1 MTIIL
6 AIVGEYLLP
15 TNADSV
21 LRMQTNFGIE
31 RIPTTKTW
39 YWFPKFV
46 AAGYKLMI
54 TGDTDNLNL

>member
-6 AIVGEYLLP
+6 TIVGDYLLP

-21 LRMQTNFGIE
+21 LQMQKFGIE
-31 RIPTTKTW
+31 RIPTNKTG
-39 YWFPKFV
+39 YWFPTFV

>member
-6 AIVGEYLLP
+6 TRVGDYLLP

-21 LRMQTNFGIE
+21 LQMQKFGIE
-31 RIPTTKTW
+31 RIPTSKTW
-39 YWFPKFV
+39 HWFPKFV

-54 TGDTDNLNL
+54 TGDTNDIK

>member
-6 AIVGEYLLP
+6 TIVGDYLLP

-21 LRMQTNFGIE
+21 LQMQKFGIE
-31 RIPTTKTW
+31 RIPTSKTC

>member
-6 AIVGEYLLP
+6 TIVGDYLLP

-21 LRMQTNFGIE
+21 LQMQKFGIE
-31 RIPTTKTW
+31 RIPTNKTG
-39 YWFPKFV
+39 YWFPTIV

>member
-21 LRMQTNFGIE
+21 LQMQTSFGIE
-31 RIPTTKTW
+31 RIPSKETW
-39 YWFPKFV
+39 RWFPKFV

-54 TGDTDNLNL
+54 TGDTENLNW